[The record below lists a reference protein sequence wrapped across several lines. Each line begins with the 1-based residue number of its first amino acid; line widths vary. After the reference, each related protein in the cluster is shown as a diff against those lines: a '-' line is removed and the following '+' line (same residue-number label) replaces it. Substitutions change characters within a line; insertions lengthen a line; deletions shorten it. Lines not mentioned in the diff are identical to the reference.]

1 MKPLAF
7 REVRRRLLAL
17 GFIEAG
23 QSGSHIKFVKVIDS
37 GTLTTIV
44 PKHREVA
51 SGTLRDILL
60 QVGTSEKEFNK
71 L

>member
-1 MKPLAF
+1 MKPLRF
-7 REVRRRLLAL
+7 REIHRRLLAL
-17 GFIEAG
+17 GFVEAG

-37 GTLTTIV
+37 GTRTTIV
-44 PKHREVA
+44 PKHKEVA

-60 QVGTSEKEFNK
+60 QVGISEKDFNK